1 MFKRSQMTNNM
12 TKKNLNQFLENLF
25 FLKSIWIWDRQ
36 GDFCKLIHHKNFLES
51 AENHLELFFS
61 SKVVTPSLKAFQNN
75 EFLGPLDH
83 LFLVFEQ

>member
-1 MFKRSQMTNNM
+1 MFKRSQMANNL
-12 TKKNLNQFLENLF
+12 TEKNLNQFLESLF
-25 FLKSIWIWDRQ
+25 FLKLIWMRDRQ

-51 AENHLELFFS
+51 AKNHLELFFS
-61 SKVVTPSLKAFQNN
+61 SKIVTPSLKAFQNN